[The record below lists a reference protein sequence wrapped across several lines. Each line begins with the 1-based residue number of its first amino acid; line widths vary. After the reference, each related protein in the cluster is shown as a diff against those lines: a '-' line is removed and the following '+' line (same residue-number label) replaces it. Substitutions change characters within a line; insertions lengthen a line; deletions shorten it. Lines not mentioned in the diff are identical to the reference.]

1 MKIRELKAMVL
12 AVLAALFYAL
22 STPFSKIILKH
33 VGPTMTASM
42 LYLGAG
48 IGICILFLFKGKNEP
63 KSDKLGRS
71 DMPYVIGMILLDI
84 LAPIL
89 LMNGISRT
97 TAANVSLLNNFEIA
111 ATSILAFI
119 IFKEKISKRMC
130 VALLLVILSSLILS
144 FEGGSS
150 LSFFTGSL
158 LVLGAATCWG
168 LENNCTRMIA
178 SKSTYEIVIIKGFFS
193 GTGALIVALILGEK
207 LPDIKYML
215 VIFAVGFVS
224 YGMSIFVYI
233 RAQSVLG
240 AAKTSSFY
248 ALAPFI
254 GAFISF
260 LILGEKP
267 DSRYIVALVVMI
279 FGTFFAVVDTL
290 KYSHSH
296 IHSHTIHHLR
306 NGKMETKIITHE
318 HSHSHIG
325 PGLAHHHTHKE
336 EL

>member
-1 MKIRELKAMVL
+1 MKTRELKAMIL
-12 AVLAALFYAL
+12 AVLAAVFYAI
-22 STPFSKIILKH
+22 STPVSKIILKS

-48 IGICILFLFKGKNEP
+48 IGIGILFLLKGRNEP
-63 KSDKLGRS
+63 GSARLCRS
-71 DMPYVIGMILLDI
+71 DLPYTIGMILLDI
-84 LAPIL
+84 SAPIL

-97 TAANVSLLNNFEIA
+97 TAANASLLNNFEIV

-130 VALLLVILSSLILS
+130 IALLLVILSSLILS

-150 LSFFTGSL
+150 LSFSTGSL

-168 LENNCTRMIA
+168 LENNCARMI
-178 SKSTYEIVIIKGFFS
+178 SQKSTYEIVILKGFFS
-193 GTGALIVALILGEK
+193 GTGALVVALILGEK
-207 LPDIKYML
+207 IPDIKYIL
-215 VIFAVGFVS
+215 LIFAVGFVA

-240 AAKTSSFY
+240 AAKTSAFY

-260 LILGEKP
+260 LLLGEKP
-267 DSRYIVALVVMI
+267 DAKYIIALLVMI
-279 FGTFFAVVDTL
+279 AGTFFAVIDTL

-296 IHSHTIHHLR
+296 IHSHTVHHLR
-306 NGKMETKIITHE
+306 NGKIETEVITHE

>member
-1 MKIRELKAMVL
+1 MKTRELKAMVL
-12 AVLAALFYAL
+12 AVLAAFFYAL
-22 STPFSKIILKH
+22 STPVSKIILEH

-48 IGICILFLFKGKNEP
+48 IGIGILFLFNGRKEP
-63 KSDKLGRS
+63 RS
-71 DMPYVIGMILLDI
+71 DRLARSDLPYVIGMILLDI
-84 LAPIL
+84 SAPIL

-97 TAANVSLLNNFEIA
+97 TAANASLLNNFEIA

-130 VALLLVILSSLILS
+130 VALLLVIFSSLILS

-168 LENNCTRMIA
+168 LENNCTRMIE

-193 GTGALIVALILGEK
+193 GIGALIVALILGEK

-215 VIFAVGFVS
+215 LIFLVGFVS

-267 DSRYIVALVVMI
+267 DGRYIVALVVMI
-279 FGTFFAVVDTL
+279 FGTLFAVVDTL

-306 NGKMETKIITHE
+306 NGKMETEIITHE
-318 HSHSHIG
+318 HSHSHMG

-336 EL
+336 ER

>member
-1 MKIRELKAMVL
+1 MVL
-12 AVLAALFYAL
+12 AVLAAVFYAI
-22 STPFSKIILKH
+22 STPVSKIILKS

-48 IGICILFLFKGKNEP
+48 IGIGILFLLKGRNEP
-63 KSDKLGRS
+63 GSARLCRS
-71 DMPYVIGMILLDI
+71 DLPYTIGMILLDI
-84 LAPIL
+84 SAPIL

-97 TAANVSLLNNFEIA
+97 TAANASLLNNFEIV

-130 VALLLVILSSLILS
+130 IALLLVILSSLILS

-150 LSFFTGSL
+150 LSFSTGSL

-168 LENNCTRMIA
+168 LENNCTRMI
-178 SKSTYEIVIIKGFFS
+178 SQKSTYEIVILKGFFS

-207 LPDIKYML
+207 IPDIKYIL
-215 VIFAVGFVS
+215 LIFAVGFVA

-240 AAKTSSFY
+240 AAKTSAFY

-260 LILGEKP
+260 LLLGEKP
-267 DSRYIVALVVMI
+267 DAKYIIALLVMI
-279 FGTFFAVVDTL
+279 AGTFFAVIDTL

-296 IHSHTIHHLR
+296 IHSHTVHHLR
-306 NGKMETKIITHE
+306 NGKIETEVITHE

>member
-1 MKIRELKAMVL
+1 MKTRELKAMIL
-12 AVLAALFYAL
+12 AVLAAVFYAI
-22 STPFSKIILKH
+22 STPVSKIILKS

-48 IGICILFLFKGKNEP
+48 IGIGILFLLKGRNEP
-63 KSDKLGRS
+63 GSARLCRS
-71 DMPYVIGMILLDI
+71 DLPYTIGMILLDI
-84 LAPIL
+84 SAPIL

-97 TAANVSLLNNFEIA
+97 TAANASLLNNFEIV

-130 VALLLVILSSLILS
+130 IALLLVILSSLILS

-150 LSFFTGSL
+150 LSFSTGSL

-168 LENNCTRMIA
+168 LENNCTRMI
-178 SKSTYEIVIIKGFFS
+178 SQKSTYEIVILKGFFS
-193 GTGALIVALILGEK
+193 GTGALVVALILGEK
-207 LPDIKYML
+207 IPDIKYIL
-215 VIFAVGFVS
+215 LIFAVGFVA

-240 AAKTSSFY
+240 AAKTSAFY

-260 LILGEKP
+260 LLLGEKP
-267 DSRYIVALVVMI
+267 DAKYIIALLVMI
-279 FGTFFAVVDTL
+279 AGTFFAVIDTL

-296 IHSHTIHHLR
+296 IHSHTVHHLR
-306 NGKMETKIITHE
+306 NGKIETEVITHE

>member
-1 MKIRELKAMVL
+1 MKTRELKAMVL
-12 AVLAALFYAL
+12 AVLAAVFYAI
-22 STPFSKIILKH
+22 STPVSKIILKS

-48 IGICILFLFKGKNEP
+48 IGIGILFLLKGRNEP
-63 KSDKLGRS
+63 GSARLCRS
-71 DMPYVIGMILLDI
+71 DLPYTIGMILLDI
-84 LAPIL
+84 SAPIL

-97 TAANVSLLNNFEIA
+97 TAANASLLNNFEIV

-130 VALLLVILSSLILS
+130 IALLLVILSSLILS

-150 LSFFTGSL
+150 LSFSTGSL

-168 LENNCTRMIA
+168 LENNCTRMI
-178 SKSTYEIVIIKGFFS
+178 SQKSTYEIVILKGFFS
-193 GTGALIVALILGEK
+193 GSGALVVALILGEK
-207 LPDIKYML
+207 IPDIKYIL
-215 VIFAVGFVS
+215 LIFAVGFVA

-240 AAKTSSFY
+240 AAKTSAFY

-260 LILGEKP
+260 LLLGEKP
-267 DSRYIVALVVMI
+267 DVKYIIALLVMI
-279 FGTFFAVVDTL
+279 AGTFFAVIDTL

-296 IHSHTIHHLR
+296 IHSHTVHHLR
-306 NGKMETKIITHE
+306 NGKIETEVITHE

>member
-1 MKIRELKAMVL
+1 MKTRELKAMIL
-12 AVLAALFYAL
+12 AVLAAVFYAI
-22 STPFSKIILKH
+22 STPVSKIILKS

-48 IGICILFLFKGKNEP
+48 IGIGILFLLKGRNEP
-63 KSDKLGRS
+63 RSARLCRS
-71 DMPYVIGMILLDI
+71 DLPYTIGMILLDI
-84 LAPIL
+84 SAPIL

-97 TAANVSLLNNFEIA
+97 TAANASLLNNFEIV

-119 IFKEKISKRMC
+119 IFREKISKRMC
-130 VALLLVILSSLILS
+130 IALLLVILSSLILS

-150 LSFFTGSL
+150 LSFSTGSL

-168 LENNCTRMIA
+168 LENNCTRMI
-178 SKSTYEIVIIKGFFS
+178 SQKSTYEIVILKGVFS
-193 GTGALIVALILGEK
+193 GTGALVVALILGEK
-207 LPDIKYML
+207 IPDIKYIL
-215 VIFAVGFVS
+215 LIFAVGFVA

-240 AAKTSSFY
+240 AAKTSAFY

-260 LILGEKP
+260 LLLGEKP
-267 DSRYIVALVVMI
+267 DAKYIIALLVMLA
-279 FGTFFAVVDTL
+279 GTFFAVIDTL

-296 IHSHTIHHLR
+296 IHSHTVHHLR
-306 NGKMETKIITHE
+306 NGKIETEVITHE

>member
-1 MKIRELKAMVL
+1 
-12 AVLAALFYAL
+12 
-22 STPFSKIILKH
+22 
-33 VGPTMTASM
+33 
-42 LYLGAG
+42 
-48 IGICILFLFKGKNEP
+48 
-63 KSDKLGRS
+63 
-71 DMPYVIGMILLDI
+71 MILLDI
-84 LAPIL
+84 SAPIL

-97 TAANVSLLNNFEIA
+97 TAANASLLNNFEIV

-119 IFKEKISKRMC
+119 IFREKISKRMC
-130 VALLLVILSSLILS
+130 IALLLVILSSLILS

-150 LSFFTGSL
+150 LSFSTGSL

-168 LENNCTRMIA
+168 LENNCTRMI
-178 SKSTYEIVIIKGFFS
+178 SQKSTYEIVILKGFFS
-193 GTGALIVALILGEK
+193 GTGALVVALILGEK
-207 LPDIKYML
+207 IPDIKYIL
-215 VIFAVGFVS
+215 LIFAVGFVA

-240 AAKTSSFY
+240 AAKTSAFY

-260 LILGEKP
+260 LLLGEKP
-267 DSRYIVALVVMI
+267 DAKYIIALLVMLA
-279 FGTFFAVVDTL
+279 GTFFAVIDTL

-296 IHSHTIHHLR
+296 IHSHTVHHLR
-306 NGKMETKIITHE
+306 NGKIETEVITHE

>member
-1 MKIRELKAMVL
+1 MKTRELKAMVL
-12 AVLAALFYAL
+12 AVLAAVFYAI
-22 STPFSKIILKH
+22 STPVSKIILKS

-48 IGICILFLFKGKNEP
+48 IGIGILFLLKGRNEP
-63 KSDKLGRS
+63 GSARLCRS
-71 DMPYVIGMILLDI
+71 DLPYTIGMILLDI
-84 LAPIL
+84 SAPIL

-97 TAANVSLLNNFEIA
+97 TAANASLLNNFEIV

-130 VALLLVILSSLILS
+130 IALLLVILSSLILS

-150 LSFFTGSL
+150 LSFSTGSL

-168 LENNCTRMIA
+168 LENNCTRMI
-178 SKSTYEIVIIKGFFS
+178 SQKSTYEIVILKGFFS
-193 GTGALIVALILGEK
+193 GTGALVVALILGEK
-207 LPDIKYML
+207 IPDIKYIL
-215 VIFAVGFVS
+215 LIFAVGFVA

-240 AAKTSSFY
+240 AAKTSAFY

-260 LILGEKP
+260 LLLGEKP
-267 DSRYIVALVVMI
+267 DVKYIIALLVMI
-279 FGTFFAVVDTL
+279 AGTFFAVIDTL

-296 IHSHTIHHLR
+296 IHSHTVHHLR
-306 NGKMETKIITHE
+306 NGKIETEVITHE

-325 PGLAHHHTHKE
+325 PGLAHHHSNKE